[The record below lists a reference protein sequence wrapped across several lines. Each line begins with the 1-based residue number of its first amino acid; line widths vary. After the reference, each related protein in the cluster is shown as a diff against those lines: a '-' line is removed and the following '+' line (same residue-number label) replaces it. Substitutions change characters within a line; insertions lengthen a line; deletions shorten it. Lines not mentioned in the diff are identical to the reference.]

1 MEECIINLN
10 NLINEQFALC
20 EQEEELINKCMNVI
34 NEQDTQI
41 DTLIQF
47 NKQVINDFS
56 KVCEEYKAI
65 IKRQKAFLD
74 SLKDAVKN
82 EQETKAIEIIRRMI
96 QKENEAQNEENT

>member
-34 NEQDTQI
+34 GEQDTQI

-47 NKQVINDFS
+47 NKQVIDDFG

-65 IKRQKAFLD
+65 IKSQKSFLD

-82 EQETKAIEIIRRMI
+82 GQEAKAIEIIRRMI
-96 QKENEAQNEENT
+96 QKENEAQNKENT